1 MTIYTQD
8 TGQGINQPIGNAP
21 SGLGESLAATF
32 EQGFDE
38 GPFNSALRL
47 NRAYGQ
53 LNDPDSPI
61 IPKAEADATL
71 KQYGVKSISVPDEG
85 VTKTYLDNVVS
96 ARKDALAKQQI
107 AAAAPSGFIATPL
120 NVLANLGGA
129 MADPG
134 NLALA
139 FVPFAGEARAAT
151 LAGRAGERFLQGSL
165 MGGAQTAISLP
176 STAMAQAAEGEDYT
190 LGNAMENLFYG
201 TVGGGLL
208 HAGGGVIA
216 DLVRGRRSPT
226 AGESAADNLASASDS
241 VEPVAGATTAPRATA
256 LRDGA
261 STPFMDETIARE
273 ADNYAYSRAYD
284 DIVPGYIGELD
295 ALQTGFRAD
304 IGDLRAQIAANE
316 HQASLL
322 DGTMGDR
329 VAQYQQ
335 QRVKFREAK
344 QRAQRDIESEKQA
357 IQDRNSQLNSMI
369 ERNAVAERARGDQ
382 ASIAR
387 GDIPDSLKGRIEAR
401 ANEIKAGLQRTPL
414 AQGVRTAAQRIGEAH
429 WTQRQNAFRA
439 GISHMLQGKSPDV
452 EPFFDI
458 TAPELRE
465 PSMDRIRKGPQS
477 DTEPSTV
484 NASREADTDYQRAS
498 RDDAD
503 LLNAQED
510 FEAEMNLARQRV
522 EDLDSPELREALS
535 NIQKEANDE
544 SLVNGYQA
552 YAACMLRRI

>member
-8 TGQGINQPIGNAP
+8 PGQGINQPIGNAP

-53 LNDPDSPI
+53 LNDPDSPV

-71 KQYGVKSISVPDEG
+71 NQYGVKSINVPDEG

-107 AAAAPSGFIATPL
+107 AAAAPSGFVATPL

-151 LAGRAGERFLQGSL
+151 MLGRAGERFLQGSL

-176 STAMAQAAEGEDYT
+176 STAMAQAAEGEDFT

-216 DLVRGRRSPT
+216 DIVRGRRSA
-226 AGESAADNLASASDS
+226 AGGDVVTDVPAVEAAS
-241 VEPVAGATTAPRATA
+241 APRASAISEETT
-256 LRDGA
+256 
-261 STPFMDETIARE
+261 TPFMDETIARE

-295 ALQTGFRAD
+295 ALQTGFRPD
-304 IGDLRAQIAANE
+304 VGDLRAQIASNE

-322 DGTMGDR
+322 DETLNDR
-329 VAQYQQ
+329 VTQYQQ

-357 IQDRNSQLNSMI
+357 IQDRNGQLNSLI

-387 GDIPDSLKGRIEAR
+387 GDIPESLRGRIEAR
-401 ANEIKAGLQRTPL
+401 ANEIKSGLQRTPL
-414 AQGVRTAAQRIGEAH
+414 AQGVRTAAQRINEAH

-458 TAPELRE
+458 NAPELRE
-465 PSMDRIRKGPQS
+465 SSMDRIRKGPQS
-477 DTEPSTV
+477 DAEPSTV
-484 NASREADTDYQRAS
+484 NASREADADYQRAS

-510 FEAEMNLARQRV
+510 FEAEMNLAKQRV
-522 EDLDSPELREALS
+522 EELDSTELREALS

-544 SLVNGYQA
+544 SLVKGYQA

>member
-8 TGQGINQPIGNAP
+8 PGQGINQPIGNAP

-53 LNDPDSPI
+53 LNDPDSPVI
-61 IPKAEADATL
+61 SKAEADETL
-71 KQYGVKSISVPDEG
+71 KQYGVKSINVPDEG

-107 AAAAPSGFIATPL
+107 AASAPSGFVATPL
-120 NVLANLGGA
+120 NVLANLGGS

-139 FVPFAGEARAAT
+139 FVPFVGEARAAT

-176 STAMAQAAEGEDYT
+176 STAMAQAAEGEHFT

-201 TVGGGLL
+201 TVGGGIL

-216 DLVRGRRSPT
+216 DLVRGRRTSAPVEAATEAPT
-226 AGESAADNLASASDS
+226 VAERVNPVS
-241 VEPVAGATTAPRATA
+241 EPVSAPRAANA
-256 LRDGA
+256 LDDEL
-261 STPFMDETIARE
+261 TPFLNETIARE

-284 DIVPGYIGELD
+284 DVIPEYQQQLADLQQGRVGNVADLREEMAANTRSSTALD
-295 ALQTGFRAD
+295 AT
-304 IGDLRAQIAANE
+304 LRQRTE
-316 HQASLL
+316 
-322 DGTMGDR
+322 
-329 VAQYQQ
+329 QYQQ
-335 QRVKFREAK
+335 QRMKYRDAR
-344 QRAQRDIESEKQA
+344 QQALNDIAQEKQSLQA
-357 IQDRNSQLNSMI
+357 RNDEINQVL
-369 ERNAVAERARGDQ
+369 ERNAAAEKAGGELSAIGRGE
-382 ASIAR
+382 
-387 GDIPDSLKGRIEAR
+387 IPDGLKSRIESR
-401 ANEIKAGLQRTPL
+401 AGEIKSGLQKTPL
-414 AQGVRTAAQRIGEAH
+414 AQGIRTAAQRIDDAH

-439 GISHMLQGKSPDV
+439 GISHMLQGKAPDV

-477 DTEPSTV
+477 DAEPSTV
-484 NASREADTDYQRAS
+484 NASREAEADYQRAS

-510 FEAEMNLARQRV
+510 FETEMNLARQRV
-522 EDLDSPELREALS
+522 DDLDSPELREALS

-544 SLVNGYQA
+544 SLVKGYQA

>member
-1 MTIYTQD
+1 M
-8 TGQGINQPIGNAP
+8 
-21 SGLGESLAATF
+21 
-32 EQGFDE
+32 
-38 GPFNSALRL
+38 RL

-53 LNDPDSPI
+53 LNDPDSPV

-71 KQYGVKSISVPDEG
+71 KQYGVKSINVPDEG

-165 MGGAQTAISLP
+165 MGGAQTAVSLP
-176 STAMAQAAEGEDYT
+176 STAMAQAADGEDFT

-216 DLVRGRRSPT
+216 DLVKGRRAPSVGDAESPPATGIVEPTTDTVSPT
-226 AGESAADNLASASDS
+226 RSATARDD
-241 VEPVAGATTAPRATA
+241 VTAPF
-256 LRDGA
+256 L
-261 STPFMDETIARE
+261 DETIARE

-284 DIVPGYIGELD
+284 DVIPDYQQQL
-295 ALQTGFRAD
+295 AD
-304 IGDLRAQIAANE
+304 IQQGRVGNVADLREELSANARSSAA
-316 HQASLL
+316 L
-322 DGTMGDR
+322 DSTLR
-329 VAQYQQ
+329 QRTEQYQQ
-335 QRVKFREAK
+335 QRMKYREAR
-344 QRAQRDIESEKQA
+344 QQALIDIAQEKQSLQA
-357 IQDRNSQLNSMI
+357 RNDEISQTL
-369 ERNAVAERARGDQ
+369 ERNAAAEKAGGELAAIGRGEITDGLKSHIETRA
-382 ASIAR
+382 A
-387 GDIPDSLKGRIEAR
+387 
-401 ANEIKAGLQRTPL
+401 EIKAGLQKTPL
-414 AQGVRTAAQRIGEAH
+414 AQGVRTAAQRIDDAH

-465 PSMDRIRKGPQS
+465 PAMDRIRKGPQS

-484 NASREADTDYQRAS
+484 NASREADFDYQRAS

-522 EDLDSPELREALS
+522 EDLDSPELREELS

-544 SLVNGYQA
+544 SLVKGYQA